1 MRYWWASQGRNYET
15 AIEEGTLWSCPE
27 ADGSLPDDRASLK
40 EMKQGDI
47 VFHYFGP
54 YVRAVSVVAEE
65 WQDFERPSG
74 YEQQEGESNKGWL
87 VRVYS
92 IATGLQIHRDRAAA
106 LTASGEHNGP
116 FNEAG
121 KPQHR
126 YLTPLSDEEG
136 KALLAE
142 AGVSAPLSSAG
153 SLRGLPG
160 DVWGVE
166 EDDPG
171 MTTIRVEQA
180 HLRKHLLRGRQNAPC
195 SICGEDL
202 PARLLIAGHI
212 KPRGKC
218 TEEERM
224 DHERSAMLICALGC
238 DALYEWGYI
247 IVGEDGRI
255 HAGQPAETKRIQDA
269 VDVLVG
275 HLCSAF
281 NDHTAENFAENS
293 RLMLAV

>member
-1 MRYWWASQGRNYET
+1 MRYWWAGHGRNYEA
-15 AIEEGTLWSCPE
+15 AIEEGTLWSCPD
-27 ADGSLPDDRASLK
+27 ADGALPEDRTVLK
-40 EMKQGDI
+40 EMTPGDI
-47 VFHYFGP
+47 VFNYFRP
-54 YVRAVSVVAEE
+54 YIRAVSVLAEE
-65 WQDFERPSG
+65 WHDFPRPHG
-74 YEQQEGESNKGWL
+74 YEKQDGEGDDGWL
-87 VRVYS
+87 VRVLA
-92 IATGLQIHRDRAAA
+92 IETGLQIHRDRAAG
-106 LTASGEHNGP
+106 LTAFHQRGP
-116 FNEAG
+116 FTPAG
-121 KPQHR
+121 NAHQR
-126 YLTPLSDEEG
+126 YLSPLSDEEG
-136 KALLAE
+136 AALLAE
-142 AGVSAPLSSAG
+142 AGVSLPQPSMG

-166 EDDPG
+166 DDDPG

-247 IVGEDGRI
+247 LVGEDGRI
-255 HAGQPAETKRIQDA
+255 HAGQPAETKRIEDA

-275 HLCSAF
+275 KLCSAF
-281 NDHTAENFAENS
+281 NEHTAESFAENS
-293 RLMLAV
+293 RLMLA